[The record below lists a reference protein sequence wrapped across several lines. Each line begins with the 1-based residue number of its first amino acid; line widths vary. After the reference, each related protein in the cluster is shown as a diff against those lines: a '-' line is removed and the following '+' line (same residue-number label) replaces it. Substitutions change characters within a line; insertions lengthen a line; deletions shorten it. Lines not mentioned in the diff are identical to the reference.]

1 MTKTLLIDADIVL
14 YQACCACEEATDWG
28 DDIWTL
34 SADARECRQ
43 RVDVTLANLKDELKA
58 DEVVVCLSDTK
69 NWRKSIYPAYK
80 SNRKKT
86 RKPLIYPEVKKY
98 LLDVYRSFMWS
109 ELEADDVLGILATGN
124 RYLKKTEKIIVSE
137 DKDLMTIPGLLYN
150 PGKPELGVRSID
162 PAQADRNHL
171 IQSLAGD
178 RTDGYPGCPG
188 VGPKGA
194 EKVVDDGWDGVV
206 QVYENAGITE
216 EEALVQARVAR
227 ILRADEW
234 TKTKGV
240 KLWQPK

>member
-1 MTKTLLIDADIVL
+1 MTKTILIDADIVL

-28 DDIWTL
+28 NDIWTL
-34 SADARECRQ
+34 VADAKECRQ
-43 RVDVTLANLKDELKA
+43 RVDVTFADLKEELKA
-58 DEVVVCLSDTK
+58 DELVVCLSDTE
-69 NWRKSIYPAYK
+69 NWRKSVYPAYK

-98 LLDVYRSFMWS
+98 LLKVYRSFMWPR
-109 ELEADDVLGILATGN
+109 LEADDVLGILATSN
-124 RYLKKTEKIIVSE
+124 RYIKGEKIIVSE
-137 DKDLMTIPGLLYN
+137 DKDLKTIPGLLYN
-150 PGKPELGVRSID
+150 PGKPELGVMKI
-162 PAQADRNHL
+162 AKKEADRNHL

-194 EKVVDDGWDGVV
+194 EKVVDGGWDGVV
-206 QVYENAGITE
+206 QVYENAGINE
-216 EEALVQARVAR
+216 QEALVQAQVAR
-227 ILRADEW
+227 ILRANEW

>member
-1 MTKTLLIDADIVL
+1 MTKTILIDADIVL
-14 YQACCACEEATDWG
+14 YQACCACDEATDWG
-28 DDIWTL
+28 NDIWTL
-34 SADARECRQ
+34 AADAKECRQ
-43 RVDVTLANLKDELKA
+43 RVDVTFADLKEELKA
-58 DEVVVCLSDTK
+58 DELVVCLSDTE
-69 NWRKSIYPAYK
+69 NWRKSVYPAYK

-86 RKPLIYPEVKKY
+86 RKPLIYPEVKQY
-98 LLDVYRSFMWS
+98 LLKVYRSFMWPQ
-109 ELEADDVLGILATGN
+109 LEADDVLGILATSN
-124 RYLKKTEKIIVSE
+124 RYIKGEKIIVSE
-137 DKDLMTIPGLLYN
+137 DKDLKTIPGLLYN
-150 PGKPELGVRSID
+150 PGKPELGVVEITKKE
-162 PAQADRNHL
+162 ADRSHL

-216 EEALVQARVAR
+216 QEALVQAQVAR
-227 ILRADEW
+227 ILRANEW

>member
-1 MTKTLLIDADIVL
+1 MTKTILIDADIVL
-14 YQACCACEEATDWG
+14 YQACCACEVATDWG
-28 DDIWTL
+28 NDIWTL
-34 SADARECRQ
+34 VADAKECRQ
-43 RVDVTLANLKDELKA
+43 RVDVTFADLKDELKA
-58 DEVVVCLSDTK
+58 DEVVICLSDTE
-69 NWRKSIYPAYK
+69 NWRKSVYPAYK

-86 RKPLIYPEVKKY
+86 RKPLIYPEVKQY
-98 LLDVYRSFMWS
+98 LLKVYRSFMWPQ
-109 ELEADDVLGILATGN
+109 LEADDVLGILATSN
-124 RYLKKTEKIIVSE
+124 RYIKGEKIIVSE
-137 DKDLMTIPGLLYN
+137 DKDLKTIPGLLYN
-150 PGKPELGVRSID
+150 PGKPELGVVEITKKE
-162 PAQADRNHL
+162 ADRNHL

-216 EEALVQARVAR
+216 QEALVQAQVAR
-227 ILRADEW
+227 ILRANEW